1 MRVVVA
7 GFGNVLR
14 SDDGFGVAV
23 IEELEAGPV
32 PAGVELLDVGIGGIH
47 LVHLLADPA
56 DVLVV
61 LDALD
66 GVDRPP
72 GTLLVVEPD
81 VVDVGAMTP
90 TERRDQL
97 ADVHYATP
105 GRALML
111 ARAMDVLPPV
121 CVVVGCVP
129 VEVERPHHGLSPS
142 VRSAVAP
149 AAAEVRRIVTD
160 AGVPWAAPAS
170 G

>member
-23 IEELEAGPV
+23 VEELEAGPV
-32 PAGVELLDVGIGGIH
+32 PDGVELLDVGIGGIH
-47 LVHLLADPA
+47 LVQVLADPT

-81 VVDVGAMTP
+81 VLDVEAMTA

-105 GRALML
+105 ERALML

-121 CVVVGCVP
+121 TLVVGCVP
-129 VEVERPHHGLSPS
+129 VEAGDYHHGLSDT
-142 VRSAVAP
+142 VQDAVAP
-149 AAAEVRRIVTD
+149 AADEVRRIVTE
-160 AGVPWAAPAS
+160 AGVPWPAPVD

>member
-23 IEELEAGPV
+23 IEELEEGPV

-66 GVDRPP
+66 GVDRPA

-81 VVDVGAMTP
+81 VVDVGTMTR

-105 GRALML
+105 ERALML

-129 VEVERPHHGLSPS
+129 AEAERPHHGLSSS
-142 VRSAVAP
+142 VRRAVAP
-149 AAAEVRRIVTD
+149 AAAEVRRIVTE
-160 AGVPWAAPAS
+160 AGVPWAAPTS
-170 G
+170 D

>member
-23 IEELEAGPV
+23 IDELEAGRV
-32 PAGVELLDVGIGGIH
+32 PDDVELLDVGIGGIH
-47 LVHLLADPA
+47 LVQVLADPA

-72 GTLLVVEPD
+72 GTLQVIEPD
-81 VVDVGAMTP
+81 VLDVHAMTP
-90 TERRDQL
+90 TQRRDQL

-111 ARAMDVLPPV
+111 ARAMEVLPPV
-121 CVVVGCVP
+121 TLVVGCVP
-129 VEVERPHHGLSPS
+129 VEAERYHHGLSDVVS
-142 VRSAVAP
+142 AAVRP
-149 AAAEVRRIVTD
+149 AADEVRRIVSE
-160 AGVPWAAPAS
+160 AGVPWPAPT

>member
-23 IEELEAGPV
+23 VEELEAGQV
-32 PAGVELLDVGIGGIH
+32 PDGVELLDVGIGGIH
-47 LVHLLADPA
+47 LVQVLADPA

-66 GVDRPP
+66 GVDRPA
-72 GTLLVVEPD
+72 GTIQVIEPD
-81 VVDVGAMTP
+81 VLDVQAMTP

-105 GRALML
+105 DRAMML
-111 ARAMDVLPPV
+111 ARAMDVLPATTL
-121 CVVVGCVP
+121 VVGCVP
-129 VEVERPHHGLSPS
+129 VEAERYHHGLSEV
-142 VRSAVAP
+142 VRAAVGP
-149 AAAEVRRIVTD
+149 AAAEVRRIVSE
-160 AGVPWAAPAS
+160 AGLPWPDPS
-170 G
+170 DG